1 MHDHNLFADIKK
13 LLIETKL
20 AESHTTEE
28 IKALSTSEL
37 KKLHG
42 EYLAKGTVEAKE
54 EAAEIKKEIDSR
66 GEDDGE
72 EKSETKLDEED
83 NRASPIWNTHKPV
96 QNWNRVADY
105 YLIVAK
111 KEAARR
117 AEVEKEMAERKA
129 KAEAAKKKP
138 DVAQQNEELLAI
150 LDTLCEMAGLD
161 MMTLVEETR
170 KEMENLGHAYGWDK
184 PAPEG
189 VLASTD
195 RLARVK
201 ANMARLGKRR
211 ERGALK
217 TGEETA
223 YKIEMGG
230 EDLVHEPSAKERA
243 KGAPSARVDPKG
255 YDKVQDSIE
264 KISDKFTMDR
274 AKKNAFDAMKPFA
287 LQPKPKKGKGKK

>member
-1 MHDHNLFADIKK
+1 MHDYNLFADIKK
-13 LLIETKL
+13 LLIE
-20 AESHTTEE
+20 SHTKEE
-28 IKALSTSEL
+28 IKTLSTSEL

-42 EYLAKGTVEAKE
+42 EYLAKGTVEAKS
-54 EAAEIKKEIDSR
+54 EAEMIKKEIESR
-66 GEDDGE
+66 GEDEGE
-72 EKSETKLDEED
+72 KKKVEENFD
-83 NRASPIWNTHKPV
+83 RHRPLGSSMGSPGYADRVFAGASQKERLERA
-96 QNWNRVADY
+96 
-105 YLIVAK
+105 AK
-111 KEAARR
+111 
-117 AEVEKEMAERKA
+117 ERKA
-129 KAEAAKKKP
+129 RLEAEKEAKAKKKP
-138 DVAQQNEELLAI
+138 VAEQNEELLAI

-161 MMTLVEETR
+161 MVALVEETR
-170 KEMENLGHAYGWDK
+170 KEMENLGRAYSWDK

-223 YKIEMGG
+223 YRIEMGG

-274 AKKNAFDAMKPFA
+274 AKKNVSDALKPFT
-287 LQPKPKKGKGKK
+287 LQPKPKGKGKGKK

>member
-1 MHDHNLFADIKK
+1 MHDHNLFTDIKK

-28 IKALSTSEL
+28 IKDLSTSEL
-37 KKLHG
+37 KKLHK
-42 EYLAKGTVEAKE
+42 EYLAKDTDEAKK
-54 EAAEIKKEIDSR
+54 EADEIKKEIESR
-66 GEDDGE
+66 GEDEGE
-72 EKSETKLDEED
+72 EK
-83 NRASPIWNTHKPV
+83 A
-96 QNWNRVADY
+96 
-105 YLIVAK
+105 
-111 KEAARR
+111 
-117 AEVEKEMAERKA
+117 
-129 KAEAAKKKP
+129 

-150 LDTLCEMAGLD
+150 LDTLCEMVGLD

-170 KEMENLGHAYGWDK
+170 EEMKNLGLAYSWDK

-189 VLASTD
+189 VMASTD

-230 EDLVHEPSAKERA
+230 EDLVHEPTAKERA

-264 KISDKFTMDR
+264 KIADKFTMDR
-274 AKKNAFDAMKPFA
+274 AKQNAFNAMKPFA
-287 LQPKPKKGKGKK
+287 LQPKPKATKAKGKGKK